1 MGLGLLTSYA
11 EKWRPRRKL
20 LTPTFHYDIL
30 KDFVDVFN
38 QEARVMVKKLEKIAG
53 TGEFDIY
60 QFITLCALDIICQS
74 AMGKHVNAQKNKE
87 SDYVKAVYKLNYIIQ
102 DRQKKP
108 WFWVETLFNAFG
120 NGKEHAW
127 CLDIIHRFTGKVI
140 EERFKERHSD
150 NDNNGQTEGKKRL
163 AFLDLLLEMVDKGT
177 LTLQDVREEVDTFMF
192 EGHDTTSAGMNWAL
206 QMLGSHPEYQA
217 KVHQELDQVFGDDD
231 DRDIRF
237 DDLKNLNYLE
247 MFIKEALRLYPSVP
261 MFGRTLHE
269 DCEINGFMVPASTQL
284 LIIPFA
290 VHRDPKHWPDPE
302 IFDPDRFLPE
312 NSVGRHPF
320 AYLPF
325 SAGARNCI
333 GQRFALMEEKTVLAW
348 ILRYYSVKSC
358 RRRDQIRPKA
368 ELILRPSEGLHLEF
382 TLRRRPLQD

>member
-1 MGLGLLTSYA
+1 
-11 EKWRPRRKL
+11 
-20 LTPTFHYDIL
+20 
-30 KDFVDVFN
+30 
-38 QEARVMVKKLEKIAG
+38 MVKP
-53 TGEFDIY
+53 
-60 QFITLCALDIICQS
+60 
-74 AMGKHVNAQKNKE
+74 
-87 SDYVKAVYKLNYIIQ
+87 KA
-102 DRQKKP
+102 
-108 WFWVETLFNAFG
+108 
-120 NGKEHAW
+120 
-127 CLDIIHRFTGKVI
+127 
-140 EERFKERHSD
+140 
-150 NDNNGQTEGKKRL
+150 KKRL

-333 GQRFALMEEKTVLAW
+333 GQRFALMEEKNRFGVDFT
-348 ILRYYSVKSC
+348 ILQR
-358 RRRDQIRPKA
+358 QIVSSSR
-368 ELILRPSEGLHLEF
+368 SNSS
-382 TLRRRPLQD
+382 QS